1 MTISTQAMDNV
12 TQIALDAIWAE
23 LVRQCVEKSESDK
36 IQNMEEGLNVK
47 SGPEPSTLPLPP
59 QRWLM

>member
-1 MTISTQAMDNV
+1 MDNV